1 MKLTRRE
8 FLVFS
13 ALGLAG
19 IGSIKAESSGVISK
33 RPLGG
38 TGFDISILGFG
49 NAIHFTEIFTPDTS
63 DMLFRT
69 ALKNGVNFFDMEI
82 DERSDERMG
91 RLPLSERTGIITSA
105 KSYRRDAAGLEK
117 EAFTS
122 MKRMRLKCLDIMF
135 LHALDKPDE
144 LDTVCGPGG
153 AAEALRS
160 MKKNNLIRF
169 AGVSGHNS
177 DMLLEAVRR
186 IPADVVITPVS
197 MATMDEFKKK
207 LCPEL
212 KRQGVGIIAMKP
224 FDGGNL
230 LKNPYFKYF
239 VGTKNMLR
247 YVWDAGVDSILVG
260 IRKPDDL
267 HRAVDM
273 ALNYREMTST
283 EKNNIESIFAKYGKN
298 IIPIHKNP
306 AYLSS
311 RRPADIHRGYPA

>member
-8 FLVFS
+8 FLVLS

-19 IGSIKAESSGVISK
+19 IGSIKAETAGVVSK
-33 RPLGG
+33 RPLGN
-38 TGFDISILGFG
+38 TGLDISILGFG
-49 NAIHFTEIFTPDTS
+49 NAIHFTEIFTPETS

-69 ALKNGVNFFDMEI
+69 ALKNGINFFDTEI
-82 DERSDERMG
+82 DERADERMG
-91 RLPLSERTGIITSA
+91 RLPLSERTGIITSG
-105 KSYRRDAAGLEK
+105 KSYKRDARGLEQ
-117 EAFTS
+117 EALMS

-135 LHALDKPDE
+135 LHALDRPDE

-153 AAEALRS
+153 GAEALRS
-160 MKKNNLIRF
+160 LKKNNMIRF

-177 DMLLEAVRR
+177 DILLEAVKRV
-186 IPADVVITPVS
+186 PVDVVITPVN
-197 MATMDEFKKK
+197 MTNMEEFKKK
-207 LCPEL
+207 VCPEL

-230 LKNPYFKYF
+230 LKNPYFRFF

-247 YVWDAGVDSILVG
+247 YVWDAGVDCILVG

-267 HRAVDM
+267 YRAVDM
-273 ALNYREMTST
+273 AKSRREMTSV
-283 EKNNIESIFAKYGKN
+283 ERNNIESMFARYGKN

-306 AYLSS
+306 VYLSS
-311 RRPADIHRGYPA
+311 RRPADFHRVFPA